1 VKNWTSTFRRQ
12 LLPWLI
18 TAGALG
24 YVFGYAIDWA
34 AIPAATERANLPLF
48 IGITVFDK
56 IAFFLFW
63 GFIQAGVIRK
73 FIEPVPIRDVLQ
85 VKGGAELV
93 RTVNNGLADAAFLYG
108 LSLLVPGRLAA
119 VVMASSLPFAC
130 HFGVLLLQATL
141 SLLLLPGGVAE
152 NTDVAT
158 GAALGWTVVAGSL
171 IAGHFGLWRRLISSL
186 GLATWFGRVRFREI
200 LPFVG
205 WFVLFA
211 IFDVLIQGLAS
222 RSFGVPI
229 PAVALMARI
238 PILYVAISIP
248 SLGNFGTREIAWANL
263 FEGYGED
270 AALYAFALWTNV
282 IFLLM
287 HALIGGLFFSRAVAL
302 VRGVRL
308 ARREG
313 EEIREPL
320 LRDAADR

>member
-1 VKNWTSTFRRQ
+1 MRTLRRQ

-73 FIEPVPIRDVLQ
+73 FIERVPVRNVLQ

-93 RTVNNGLADAAFLYG
+93 RTVNNGLADAAFFYG

-119 VVMASSLPFAC
+119 VVMASTLPFAC
-130 HFGVLLLQATL
+130 HFGVLLLQATF
-141 SLLLLPGGVAE
+141 SLALLPGGVTE
-152 NTDVAT
+152 NADVAT
-158 GAALGWTVVAGSL
+158 AVGLGWTLVAASF
-171 IAGHFGLWRRLISSL
+171 IAGQFGVWRRLMSTL
-186 GLATWFGRVRFREI
+186 GLTTWIGRVRFREL

-211 IFDVLIQGLAS
+211 IFDVTIQGLAS

-229 PAVALMARI
+229 PWLALMARI

-263 FEGYGED
+263 FEGHGED

-282 IFLLM
+282 IFLVM
-287 HALIGGLFFSRAVAL
+287 HALIGALFFGRAIAL
-302 VRGVRL
+302 LRGVRQ
-308 ARREG
+308 ARQEG
-313 EEIREPL
+313 EEIRGPL
-320 LRDAADR
+320 LRDASDR